1 MLTPIELSKK
11 QVEDVVNGT
20 EMLLRYCYRSSVLD
34 NMLEIVSGK
43 IYSDAGKD
51 DRDVDEILAIYSF
64 FQEFDST
71 GSVIPPVEE
80 ISRRVAEQV
89 AQELAIVT
97 DSYNDDWRYPVFYL
111 KNKAE
116 EGKEEK
122 A

>member
-11 QVEDVVNGT
+11 QVEDIVNGT
-20 EMLLRYCYRSSVLD
+20 EMLLRYCYRNSVLN

-43 IYSDAGKD
+43 IYSDAGKN
-51 DRDVDEILAIYSF
+51 DRDVDEILAIYYL
-64 FQEFDST
+64 FQELDGT
-71 GSVIPPVEE
+71 GYDIPTVQE

-111 KNKAE
+111 KNEAE